1 MGKGVINLSLWD
13 LLKGYGRIPKA
24 GEPLM
29 SSNCCGLH
37 LSIDIC
43 CIRVRSS
50 FEGMRDIRF
59 RESWSA
65 VKAFRI
71 FRDHKD
77 F

>member
-37 LSIDIC
+37 LSS
-43 CIRVRSS
+43 RHLLYK
-50 FEGMRDIRF
+50 GQ
-59 RESWSA
+59 
-65 VKAFRI
+65 VKF
-71 FRDHKD
+71 
-77 F
+77 